1 MRQLPG
7 VHSSFLYMEN
17 SRTIGHVC
25 GMMIVDPSPEPQEIL
40 PPPAKP
46 TSEPVPSEWGDA
58 RPGRARRDSPSAQRN
73 SAGAGDCE
81 GRRAVLAVRSAG
93 EPQGSYRDAIDF
105 GVVST
110 PEMPDIW
117 NLIEYLTQELD
128 EFHAVD

>member
-7 VHSSFLYMEN
+7 VHSSFLCMEN

-25 GMMIVDPSPEPQEIL
+25 GVMIVDPSPEPQ
-40 PPPAKP
+40 
-46 TSEPVPSEWGDA
+46 PSSSREQWHERG
-58 RPGRARRDSPSAQRN
+58 RPI
-73 SAGAGDCE
+73 AGARQLPGSHRH
-81 GRRAVLAVRSAG
+81 RRYGLNITLL
-93 EPQGSYRDAIDF
+93 SYRDAIDF

-110 PEMPDIW
+110 PEMMPDIW